1 MSYQRLAYD
10 DPSSTTQMASD
21 CARVGQALQLAG
33 AGHERRR
40 AGAPADRSV
49 GTPEVSDE
57 LAALAAGLELH
68 LD

>member
-33 AGHERRR
+33 SGHEGRR
-40 AGAPADRSV
+40 AAAPEDLCFD
-49 GTPEVSDE
+49 TPEVSDE